1 MKIVVKYIKSEESL
15 TCCDNMFFTEEQ
27 LKEITTV

>member
-1 MKIVVKYIKSEESL
+1 MKIIVKYIKSEESL
-15 TCCDNMFFTEEQ
+15 TRFDNMFFTEEQ